1 MCWPAMPSG
10 FSERKKYMS
19 KINRAIHE
27 IHDLDRLSEE
37 KGWLQEIHPLPK
49 VLVTLFYMILVVSFD
64 KYDIAGLAGM
74 CLYPVCMM
82 ILGDFSAKR
91 AFRQLKGIFLLVCIV
106 GIANPILDRQL
117 FAYVGSIPV
126 TCGMISM
133 LTLMMKGTFAVTAS
147 YLLAATTS
155 MENICYALQKLHMPK
170 IMVTLFLLIYRYI
183 ILMLKETERMTQ
195 AYTLRAPGHKGIHY
209 KAWGTLAG
217 QMLLRTMDRAE
228 AVYESMMLRGFQ
240 GEFYLKSKSR
250 SRRKSAGLGFVL
262 CWCILLLG
270 LRIVPVFLVAGRIF
284 IKG

>member
-1 MCWPAMPSG
+1 MPSG

-19 KINRAIHE
+19 KINRVIHE
-27 IHDLDRLSEE
+27 MHDLDRLSER
-37 KGWLQEIHPLPK
+37 KGWLQEMHPLPK
-49 VLVTLFYMILVVSFD
+49 VFVTLFYMILVVSFD

-82 ILGDFSAKR
+82 ILGDLSAKK

-126 TCGMISM
+126 SCGMISM
-133 LTLMMKGTFAVTAS
+133 LTLMMKGIFSVTAS

-155 MENICYALQKLHMPK
+155 MENICYALQKMYMPK
-170 IMVTLFLLIYRYI
+170 VMVTLFLLVYRYI

-195 AYTLRAPGHKGIHY
+195 AYALRAPGHKGIHY

-228 AVYESMMLRGFQ
+228 EVYESMMLRGFQ
-240 GEFYLKSKSR
+240 GEFYCR
-250 SRRKSAGLGFVL
+250 NRKGVKIVGLCYGL

-270 LRIVPVFLVAGRIF
+270 FRIVPVFSVAGRIF
-284 IKG
+284 MKG